1 MNPYCCIALLL
12 SVYVV
17 VARDVDGLSTVSQLI
32 SIKKNNSIK
41 KNKKAIGLAMK
52 TTTLHAHYA
61 FFVNFFAAPAQLQ
74 CEMTKF
80 ESGNGKA
87 INFTLSV

>member
-1 MNPYCCIALLL
+1 
-12 SVYVV
+12 
-17 VARDVDGLSTVSQLI
+17 
-32 SIKKNNSIK
+32 
-41 KNKKAIGLAMK
+41 MK
-52 TTTLHAHYA
+52 TTTLHAHDA

-87 INFTLSV
+87 INFTLSVWTLTQSPLFSSYQINLPLSNWVTQNDRKKSLKGYEIFF